1 MSWWDDLAHAIGQ
14 WIWQTMGEVL
24 GAVFSPIV
32 SYLFG
37 QVIAAIEFTP
47 SLNYPFLQQLYGYT
61 YGVFVAAM
69 MVVLGAIGLYYVSSP
84 FIEKKVSLKVTGG
97 KLLGAVIIASAAFLI
112 GNLAIAL
119 ANQLSS
125 GAFSIMGCS
134 QTSCDTVSNWLGGI
148 GGQVTG
154 DSGFLAPVIDI
165 VAIILLFTILIEN
178 GVRVLMIFFTF
189 VILPWGLLL
198 WAFPTTQSYGT
209 KIIKMFAEWIFVGV
223 FMAIVITLTILSM
236 GQIDNWGLQMV
247 LFLGG
252 LSLTAAIPKIMTGS
266 GSAVSNVGQAVTG
279 GVLGGAMM
287 SEGLMGGGGAGGASG
302 GGAAGAFT
310 GLAGK
315 GGGGFGN
322 AFKALKAGHVGSLAQ
337 GVGGRMMGGAAH
349 LARSGSHMMA
359 IRPAAGAAALGA
371 AGGMAVAG
379 GVAKLAGMGGT
390 ALKDHLAS
398 RGAVK
403 AGIQAGMSPA
413 DAQGAVTAV
422 KKGWWSPQAGA
433 QQAWKN
439 DEKTLQAPGTVKAA
453 RGHAFLTPQGPRI
466 HADGNASKAFRR
478 LEERVQRK
486 RGG

>member
-14 WIWQTMGEVL
+14 WIWQSMGDVL

-47 SLNYPFLQQLYGYT
+47 SLNYPFIQQLYGYT

-69 MVVLGAIGLYYVSSP
+69 MVVLVAIGIYYVSSP
-84 FIEKKVSLKVTGG
+84 FIEKKVSLRVTGG

-112 GNLAIAL
+112 GNLAISL

-125 GAFSIMGCS
+125 GAFSLLGCS
-134 QTSCDTVSNWLGGI
+134 QTSCGTVSNWLGGI

-178 GVRVLMIFFTF
+178 GVRILMIFFTF
-189 VILPWGLLL
+189 IILPWGLLL

-223 FMAIVITLTILSM
+223 FMSIVITLTILSM
-236 GQIDNWGLQMV
+236 GQINNWGLQMV

-252 LSLTAAIPKIMTGS
+252 LSLTAAVPKIMTDS
-266 GSAVSNVGQAVTG
+266 GAAVSNVGQAVTG
-279 GVLGGAMM
+279 GVLGGTMM
-287 SEGLMGGGGAGGASG
+287 SGGFSSGGASG
-302 GGAAGAFT
+302 GGAAGAFK

-315 GGGGFGN
+315 GGGPGG
-322 AFKALKAGHVGSLAQ
+322 AMGALKGGHLGSLAQ
-337 GVGGRMMGGAAH
+337 GLGGKMAGGAAN
-349 LARSGSHMMA
+349 LARSGGHMMA
-359 IRPAAGAAALGA
+359 FRPAAGAATLGA

-379 GVAKLAGMGGT
+379 GLVKLTGKGGS
-390 ALKDHLAS
+390 AVKDRIAS

-403 AGIQAGMSPA
+403 AGMQAGMSPA
-413 DAQGAVTAV
+413 DATGAAKAV
-422 KKGWWSPQAGA
+422 QKGWWSPQAGA
-433 QQAWKN
+433 RNAWKN
-439 DEKTLQAPGTVKAA
+439 DEKMMQAPGTVKTAD
-453 RGHAFLTPQGPRI
+453 GGEFQTPHGPNI
-466 HADGNASKAFRR
+466 HADGNASRAFRH
-478 LEERVQRK
+478 LEERVKRK
-486 RGG
+486 RGW

>member
-1 MSWWDDLAHAIGQ
+1 MSWWDDLANAIGH
-14 WIWQTMGEVL
+14 WIWQSMGDVL

-47 SLNYPFLQQLYGYT
+47 SLNYPFVEQLYGYT

-69 MVVLGAIGLYYVSSP
+69 MLVLVAVGIYYVSTP

-112 GNLAIAL
+112 GNLAISL

-125 GAFSIMGCS
+125 GAFSLLGCS
-134 QTSCDTVSNWLGGI
+134 QTSCDAVSNWLGGV

-178 GVRVLMIFFTF
+178 GVRILMIFFTF

-223 FMAIVITLTILSM
+223 FMSIVITLTILSM
-236 GQIDNWGLQMV
+236 GQINNWGLQLV

-252 LSLTAAIPKIMTGS
+252 LSLTAAIPKIMTDS
-266 GSAVSNVGQAVTG
+266 GGAVSNVGQAVTG
-279 GVLGGAMM
+279 GVLSGAMM
-287 SEGLMGGGGAGGASG
+287 NGGMMGGLGSGGASG
-302 GGAAGAFT
+302 GGGGAGAFK

-315 GGGGFGN
+315 GGGGFGG
-322 AFKALKAGHVGSLAQ
+322 ALGAMKGGHL
-337 GVGGRMMGGAAH
+337 GGAAQG
-349 LARSGSHMMA
+349 LGGSMMSGASRMA
-359 IRPAAGAAALGA
+359 SNGSRMAALHPIGGAAAMGM

-379 GVAKLAGMGGT
+379 GMAKLAGKGGS
-390 ALKDHLAS
+390 ALKNHMTGRQAANAGMKAGMSKADAK
-398 RGAVK
+398 GAVK
-403 AGIQAGMSPA
+403 AIRNGE
-413 DAQGAVTAV
+413 
-422 KKGWWSPQAGA
+422 WSPNRDATSSL
-433 QQAWKN
+433 KN
-439 DEKTLQAPGTVKAA
+439 GQSTIRAPSTQAPVGTKLDALGPA
-453 RGHAFLTPQGPRI
+453 SIAF
-466 HADGNASKAFRR
+466 SR
-478 LEERVQRK
+478 LENRVKQT
-486 RGG
+486 RGW